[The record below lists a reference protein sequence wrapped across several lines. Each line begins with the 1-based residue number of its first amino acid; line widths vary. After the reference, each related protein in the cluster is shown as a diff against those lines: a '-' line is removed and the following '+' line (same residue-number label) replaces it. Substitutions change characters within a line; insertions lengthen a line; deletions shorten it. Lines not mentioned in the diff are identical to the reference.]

1 MKNASIYQEVIL
13 EHASNP
19 RNTGSIPN
27 PSKTTIVHNPLC
39 GDKIKMDVL
48 FNGEVVHEIKF
59 QITGCAISKATVS
72 MLSEK
77 IKGKTKSQLRKL
89 AKQDIIKMIGIDLG
103 PNRLK
108 CALISLEALHN
119 LLV

>member
-1 MKNASIYQEVIL
+1 MTIYQELIL
-13 EHASNP
+13 DHASNP
-19 RNTGSIPN
+19 RNTGSISN

-39 GDKIKMDVL
+39 GDKIKVDIL
-48 FNGEVVHEIKF
+48 FAGEKVVEVKF
-59 QITGCAISKATVS
+59 QAAGCAISKAAIS
-72 MLSEK
+72 MLSERM
-77 IKGKTKSQLRKL
+77 KGKTKSELRKL
-89 AKQDIIKMIGIDLG
+89 AKQDIIKMLGIDLG

>member
-1 MKNASIYQEVIL
+1 MKNTGIYQEIIL
-13 EHASNP
+13 DHASNP
-19 RNTGSIPN
+19 RNIGSISN
-27 PSKTTIVHNPLC
+27 PSKTTLVHNPLC

-48 FNGEVVHEIKF
+48 FNGEKIKDIKF
-59 QITGCAISKATVS
+59 QVSGCAISKATVS

-77 IKGKTKSQLRKL
+77 IKGKTKSELRKL
-89 AKQDIIKMIGIDLG
+89 AKQDIIKMLGIDLG